1 MKPRNLVFST
11 LCLMA
16 IILSACNIPT
26 ATQVTQVS
34 RDDPVK
40 TAAAQTVAALTTQI
54 AGTDIA
60 NRALTPSPQP
70 TNTSFPTDT
79 PQPTNTPLPTSTN
92 TPTGVCDQAGFVTE
106 TVADNSDFAPNKVFT
121 KTWTVKN
128 TGTCTWNSSY
138 AVVFTSGN
146 NAMGAPAAKQLT
158 TGTVAPGQT
167 VVISMDLTTPSLVGN
182 YKAEFKLRN
191 ANGVIFGF
199 GADNRSFWVQID
211 VVVSSYNFATNACSA
226 VWTSNVGTLPC
237 PGTLGNING
246 YVLVDPAP
254 KLENGYQDDE
264 PAIWM
269 GVPDQVDSWIKGVF
283 PAVTVTQGMFFQT
296 ILGCHPDATNCKVHI
311 RLNYKADGGPE
322 QNLLLWTETN
332 DGNFKKVKSDIS
344 SLAGKSVQFIFIVE
358 AYGNPDDDLVHW
370 FMPVVGP

>member
-1 MKPRNLVFST
+1 MKKHSTILV
-11 LCLMA
+11 LMSLA
-16 IILSACNIPT
+16 SLLVSACGFFVDPQEEENAIATAIAMTVVAMNAQQPT
-26 ATQVTQVS
+26 AI
-34 RDDPVK
+34 PV
-40 TAAAQTVAALTTQI
+40 
-54 AGTDIA
+54 
-60 NRALTPSPQP
+60 QP
-70 TNTSFPTDT
+70 TNTLAPAATIT
-79 PQPTNTPLPTSTN
+79 AQPTATAYHAPTVTPRSCNQVAFVSEYPLD
-92 TPTGVCDQAGFVTE
+92 GVTFKPGE
-106 TVADNSDFAPNKVFT
+106 TFT
-121 KTWTVKN
+121 KRWRFKN

-158 TGTVAPGQT
+158 TDTVAPGQT
-167 VVISMDLTTPSLVGN
+167 VVISMDLTTPALVGN

-211 VVVSSYNFATNACSA
+211 VVVSTYNFATNACSA

-246 YVLVDPAP
+246 YILVDAAP
-254 KLENGYQDDE
+254 KLESGYQDNE
-264 PAIWM
+264 PAIWI
-269 GVPDQVDSWIKGVF
+269 GAPDQVDSWIKGVF
-283 PAVTVTQGMFFQT
+283 PAVTVTQGMYFQT
-296 ILGCHPDATNCKVHI
+296 ILGCHPDATNCNVHV

-332 DGNFKKVKSDIS
+332 DGNFKKIKSDIS